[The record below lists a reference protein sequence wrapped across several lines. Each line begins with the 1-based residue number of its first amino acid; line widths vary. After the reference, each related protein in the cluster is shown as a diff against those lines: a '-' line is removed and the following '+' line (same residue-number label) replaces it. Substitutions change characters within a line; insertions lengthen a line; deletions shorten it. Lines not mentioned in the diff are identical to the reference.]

1 MRSAMR
7 AGCCSRSPL
16 PRLSVHI
23 SSGVLLLAFAW
34 QARAFAQPQVHTYYV
49 DCNDSAQPGISS
61 LAESLHSLK
70 DVNALTLH
78 GGDIVLFKRGLTCD
92 GALRM
97 QGSGR
102 DGQPIRIGAYGNG
115 ALPRIKAGSSDE
127 AAIQLINQEY
137 WEISS
142 LEIEGGR
149 KYGVFITSDSGTLH
163 HIYLRDL
170 RVHDTR
176 GQLKQKESG
185 LVVITSTGK
194 DASIEDVDVDG
205 VSAWDT
211 TQWGGIFI
219 SGASL
224 EKPMRHVRVKNSIVH
239 DVQGDGVV
247 LFNVADGIIAR
258 SAAWHTGMQHVE
270 SIGTPNAIWTWQCV
284 DCVVEQNEA
293 FLTDSPG
300 VDGGTFDIDYGNTR
314 NTVRENFG
322 HDTQGYCVSVFGA
335 TGPTVASLVADNL
348 CLNNGMSPRLA
359 QRQGAILLMTWQDGS
374 IDGVEIRGN
383 RVDWQAAGDTPAVQ
397 TGSALRARDVVLRN
411 NEIWSTGSTFVDAGL
426 NYKGEK
432 NLYMLADRTPAGISV
447 ATQRFE
453 ALHEQ
458 SSSLQEAPDQGEKGP
473 FSVVTTNTKGWK
485 LIATIPAAM
494 FRSGG
499 SPELRGTLVELKSA
513 ALQFGHSGL
522 QVVLASDGSAKQ
534 LLDDWQLSED
544 GIQMQNSAT
553 TNAAFSMK
561 LISPAGSIFTNWT
574 AYPGPVPLGLALRQS
589 VGKPSFGQLHL
600 TQVKATD

>member
-1 MRSAMR
+1 LLCLGDRISI
-7 AGCCSRSPL
+7 SIL
-16 PRLSVHI
+16 LLSVACPA
-23 SSGVLLLAFAW
+23 SG
-34 QARAFAQPQVHTYYV
+34 FAQPQARTYYV
-49 DCNDSAQPGISS
+49 DCNDSARPSNSS
-61 LAESLHSLK
+61 LAEPLHSLK

-78 GGDIVLFKRGLTCD
+78 GGETVLFKRGSTCD

-102 DGQPIRIGAYGNG
+102 DSQPIRVGAYGDG
-115 ALPRIKAGSSDE
+115 ALPHIKAGSSDE
-127 AAIQLINQEY
+127 AVIQLINQEY

-142 LEIEGGR
+142 LEIDGGK

-205 VSAWDT
+205 ISAWDT

-224 EKPMRHVRVKNSIVH
+224 EKPMRHIRVKNSIVH
-239 DVQGDGVV
+239 DVQGDGII
-247 LFNVADGIIAR
+247 LFNVADGVIAR

-270 SIGTPNAIWTWQCV
+270 SIGTPNAIWTWHCV

-300 VDGGTFDIDYGNTR
+300 VDGGAFDIDYGNTR

-335 TGPTVASLVADNL
+335 SGPTVASLVADNL

-383 RVDWQAAGDTPAVQ
+383 RVDWQAAGDAPAVQ
-397 TGSALRARDVVLRN
+397 TGSDLRARGVALRN

-432 NLYMLADRTPAGISV
+432 NLYVLADRNPASLNV
-447 ATQRFE
+447 ARQRFE
-453 ALHEQ
+453 TLPEQ
-458 SSSLQEAPDQGEKGP
+458 SSSLKEAPAQGEKSAFG
-473 FSVVTTNTKGWK
+473 VVTTNTEGWK
-485 LIATIPAAM
+485 LIATIPSAM
-494 FRSGG
+494 FRSAG
-499 SPELRGTLVELKSA
+499 SPELRGVLVELKSA

-522 QVVLASDGSAKQ
+522 QVIFVSDGSAKQ
-534 LLDDWQLSED
+534 LLDDWQLRED
-544 GIQMQNSAT
+544 GIQIQESAAA
-553 TNAAFSMK
+553 NAGFSIK
-561 LISPAGSIFTNWT
+561 LISPAGTIFTNWA
-574 AYPGPVPLGLALRQS
+574 AYPGPTTLGLALRQS
-589 VGKPSFGQLHL
+589 VGEPSFGQLHL
-600 TQVKATD
+600 AQVKATD